1 MADLYPLLL
10 IPEFHE
16 RVWGTRDLRPIY
28 TRVVSHEPVGEA
40 WVAGDDC
47 KVANGLLAGS
57 TLKQLCQ
64 RFGAQLVGAN
74 VRETSR
80 FPLLIKFLF
89 PRERLSVQVHPDDE
103 GARALGEPCGK
114 SECWY
119 VVRAVAGASIG
130 LGLKPETTREAFAQA
145 IRQGT
150 AEELLNWLPVHT
162 GEMYYV
168 AAGTVHAI
176 GPDSIL
182 IETQQNSDTT
192 FRLYDYNRGRPLH
205 VEQGLK
211 ALRETTAAGLAE
223 PVDFDDRTRLIAV
236 PSFVVERFRPTE
248 PIVLKRAEVGGAAQ
262 VLVASEGC
270 GVVQWEG
277 VEPVVLQCGEAVVIP
292 ASLDRV
298 QVKPQWE
305 LEMLRMR
312 VPA

>member
-10 IPEFHE
+10 VPEFHE

-28 TRVVSHEPVGEA
+28 TKVISHQPIGEA
-40 WVAGDDC
+40 WVAGDNC
-47 KVANGLLAGS
+47 KVANGPLAGRS
-57 TLKQLCQ
+57 LRELCQ
-64 RFGAQLVGAN
+64 RFGTALVGAN
-74 VRETSR
+74 LRETNR

-89 PRERLSVQVHPDDE
+89 PRQRLSVQVHPDDE
-103 GARALGEPCGK
+103 GAQALGEPCGK

-130 LGLKPETTREAFAQA
+130 LGLTPGTTRQAFARA
-145 IRQGT
+145 IQQGT
-150 AEELLNWLPVHT
+150 AEELLNWLPLQT
-162 GEMYYV
+162 GEMYYI

-211 ALRETTAAGLAE
+211 ALKEMTEAGRVE
-223 PVDFDDRTRLIAV
+223 PVELSDRTRLISA
-236 PSFVVERFRPTE
+236 PSFIVERFHLRAPR
-248 PIVLKRAEVGGAAQ
+248 VLKREETGGAAQ
-262 VLVASEGC
+262 VLVASDGC

-277 VEPVVLQCGEAVVIP
+277 SETVVLQRGEAVVIP
-292 ASLDRV
+292 ASLPQV
-298 QVKPQWE
+298 QVQPQWE
-305 LEMLRMR
+305 LEMLLMR